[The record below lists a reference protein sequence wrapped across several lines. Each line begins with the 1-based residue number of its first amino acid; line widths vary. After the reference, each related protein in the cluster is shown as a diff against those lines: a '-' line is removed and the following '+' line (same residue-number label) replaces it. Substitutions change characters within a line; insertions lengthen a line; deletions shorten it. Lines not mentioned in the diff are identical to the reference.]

1 MAETADIAGKG
12 PAQAEKPGVEDGG
25 KQPRSVRVVL
35 LALMIAMLLA
45 MLDNMIVGTAMPTI
59 VGELGGLEHLS
70 WVVTAY
76 TLATAAA
83 TPLWGKLGDMYGRKG
98 VFMTSIVIFLIGSAL
113 SGMAQDMGQLIGFR
127 AVQGLGAGGL
137 MVGVMAIIGD
147 LIPPRERGKYQGMM
161 AGVMALAM
169 IAGPLVGGTI
179 TDHLG
184 WRWSF
189 YINLPLGAV
198 ALAAISVVLHLPK
211 KRAETRIDYLG
222 AGLLTLGITS
232 IVLVTTW
239 GGTEYAWGS
248 ARIMELIGIGV
259 AALVGFLF
267 WQTRAAA
274 PIMPLHIFRNP
285 NFSLMSIIGF
295 ITGFVMFGAVLFLPL
310 YQQAV
315 QGASA
320 TNSGLLLLP
329 MLGAMLAVSMVAG
342 RVTTNSG
349 RYKVFPVV
357 GSVLMIVGLF
367 LLSQMDTETTRLT
380 SGIYMAV
387 LGAGMGCLM
396 QITMLVAQNSVE
408 MKDMGVASSS
418 TTLFRTLGSSFGVA
432 IMGAL
437 FNNRVQDEMVQ
448 RAGALG
454 GKMTEQSAQLDAA
467 SLAKL
472 PAQAREAYQFAV
484 SAGTHSAF
492 VLGAVVA
499 VVALVAAVFVKEVPL
514 RGAGGPKTAEDAA
527 GDAAGERPTVAEAV

>member
-1 MAETADIAGKG
+1 MADT
-12 PAQAEKPGVEDGG
+12 QAAATDRGTPGQPDTSQE
-25 KQPRSVRVVL
+25 KQPKSVRVVL
-35 LALMIAMLLA
+35 LALMIAMMLA

-70 WVVTAY
+70 WVVTGY

-83 TPLWGKLGDMYGRKG
+83 TPVWGKLGDMFGRKAT
-98 VFMTSIVIFLIGSAL
+98 FLSSIVIFLIGSAL

-169 IAGPLVGGTI
+169 IGGPLVGGTI
-179 TDHLG
+179 TDNWG

-198 ALAAISVVLHLPK
+198 ALALVSAVLHLPK
-211 KRAETRIDYLG
+211 KRSKAGIDYLG
-222 AGLLTLGITS
+222 VVLLTVGITA

-239 GGTEYAWGS
+239 GGTEYAWTS

-259 AALVGFLF
+259 AALVGFVF
-267 WQTRAAA
+267 WQTRAAE
-274 PIMPLHIFRNP
+274 PVLPLHIFRSG
-285 NFSLMSIIGF
+285 NFTLMSVIGF
-295 ITGFVMFGAVLFLPL
+295 VTGFVMFGATLFLPL

-329 MLGAMLAVSMVAG
+329 MLGAMLVTSMVAG
-342 RVTTNSG
+342 RITTNSG
-349 RYKVFPVV
+349 RYKVFPIVGGVLMVV
-357 GSVLMIVGLF
+357 GLY
-367 LLSQMDTETTRLT
+367 LLSLMDTGTTRLT

-432 IMGAL
+432 VMGAL
-437 FNNRVQDEMVQ
+437 FNHKVQDVMAEK
-448 RAGALG
+448 AGALG
-454 GKMTEQSAQLDAA
+454 SKVTERSAQLDAA

-472 PAQAREAYQFAV
+472 PVQAREAYQHAV

-492 VLGAVVA
+492 LLGAVIA
-499 VVALVAAVFVKEVPL
+499 VLVLIAALFVKEVPL
-514 RGAGGPKTAEDAA
+514 KGGPQKPEVT
-527 GDAAGERPTVAEAV
+527 EAL

>member
-1 MAETADIAGKG
+1 MTQAAVQPAKADQE
-12 PAQAEKPGVEDGG
+12 PV

-35 LALMIAMLLA
+35 LALMLAMLLA

-76 TLATAAA
+76 TLATAAS
-83 TPLWGKLGDMYGRKG
+83 TPIWGKIGDMYGRKG
-98 VFMTSIVIFLIGSAL
+98 AFLTSIVIFLLGSVL

-169 IAGPLVGGTI
+169 IGGPLVGGTL

-184 WRWSF
+184 WRWAF
-189 YINLPLGAV
+189 YINVPLGIV
-198 ALAAISVVLHLPK
+198 ALVAITAVLHLPK
-211 KRAETRIDYLG
+211 KRAAHSIDYFG
-222 AGLLTLGITS
+222 AALLTVGITS

-239 GGTEYAWGS
+239 GGTEYAWDS
-248 ARIMELIGIGV
+248 AVIMELIGIGV
-259 AALVGFLF
+259 AALVGFVF
-267 WQTRAAA
+267 WQTKAAE
-274 PIMPLHIFRNP
+274 PIVPLHIFRNR
-285 NFSLMSIIGF
+285 NFTLMSVIGF

-310 YQQAV
+310 YQQSV

-329 MLGAMLAVSMVAG
+329 MLLAMMVVSLIAG
-342 RVTTNSG
+342 RVTTNTG
-349 RYKVFPVV
+349 KYKVFPVV
-357 GSVLMIVGLF
+357 GSVLMIAGLF
-367 LLSQMDTETTRLT
+367 LLAQMDTGTSRFT
-380 SGIYMAV
+380 SGLYMAV

-437 FNNRVQDEMVQ
+437 FNNRVQDVMAE

-454 GKMTEQSAQLDAA
+454 GKITEQSAQLDAA

-472 PAQAREAYQFAV
+472 PEQARDAYQFAV
-484 SAGTHSAF
+484 SSGTHSAF
-492 VLGAVVA
+492 LLGS
-499 VVALVAAVFVKEVPL
+499 VVALGALLAAVFVKEVVL
-514 RGAGGPKTAEDAA
+514 RGAGPKDQEPADKVPAA
-527 GDAAGERPTVAEAV
+527 